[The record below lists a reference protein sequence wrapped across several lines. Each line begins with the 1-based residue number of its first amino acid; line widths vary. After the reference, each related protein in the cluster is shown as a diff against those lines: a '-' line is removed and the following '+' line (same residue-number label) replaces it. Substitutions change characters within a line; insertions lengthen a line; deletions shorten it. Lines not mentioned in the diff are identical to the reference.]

1 MDRATRNYK
10 TKRPPVADAEPNK
23 KPKCR
28 SSEEQAAPA
37 HTQADSHAI
46 SPAEPHKTDTPPGVS
61 TSKEDKPPSTN
72 AQADPHTQN
81 PESNEDHAA
90 PAHAQADSHPISP
103 VEAHKTDAPL
113 GVATSNEDKA
123 PSTDAEAESH
133 AILPTEA
140 HKAGTLLGVATS
152 NEDKPPS
159 TEAQVD
165 TTASPIT
172 NTAASSDL
180 FRNAFSGTKSKKK
193 NSKRAKSKADRRAAR
208 NADNEAK
215 APVVIACE
223 PEKNPVRD
231 DIPEEWFT
239 KEKRRGGQ
247 GNSKDSKVW
256 EHIRQLSPAHAIF
269 THDTWAG
276 ALGKR
281 TPTTDFTHQ
290 CRYCNSEGKY
300 CNTFLRIGRKDKIG
314 AFRSDQ
320 AVQHWRKHIDAAVS
334 TRTTEH
340 LIKSFYQPVPRP
352 TSGPADPSDQ
362 VVVVVVGGHSIKISP
377 SSQPAW
383 AGTRGFFFS

>member
-1 MDRATRNYK
+1 MATRNYK
-10 TKRPPVADAEPNK
+10 TKRPPVAGAEPNK

-46 SPAEPHKTDTPPGVS
+46 SPAEPHKTDAPPGVS
-61 TSKEDKPPSTN
+61 ASKEDKPPSTN
-72 AQADPHTQN
+72 AQAGPHTQN

-90 PAHAQADSHPISP
+90 PARAQADSHPIPP
-103 VEAHKTDAPL
+103 VEAHKTDGPL
-113 GVATSNEDKA
+113 GVAA
-123 PSTDAEAESH
+123 
-133 AILPTEA
+133 
-140 HKAGTLLGVATS
+140 S
-152 NEDKPPS
+152 NEDKPPP

-165 TTASPIT
+165 TTASLIT
-172 NTAASSDL
+172 NTAAPSDL
-180 FRNAFSGTKSKKK
+180 FRNAFSGTKSKKN

-281 TPTTDFTHQ
+281 TPTTEFTHQ

-300 CNTFLRIGRKDKIG
+300 CNTYLRIGRKDKIG

-320 AVQHWRKHIDAAVS
+320 AVQHHRW
-334 TRTTEH
+334 
-340 LIKSFYQPVPRP
+340 
-352 TSGPADPSDQ
+352 
-362 VVVVVVGGHSIKISP
+362 
-377 SSQPAW
+377 
-383 AGTRGFFFS
+383 